1 MPHDHHE
8 HLSPSGHP
16 FRADNDG
23 PLTYWQAMEIAVRE
37 LLIEK
42 GVTTAAE
49 IMRQRGSKCEVA
61 PCTTAEFPRPA
72 PRPGYGVLDLGRTE
86 ALVGVMPRWEVGLR
100 AVLGRVSS

>member
-42 GVTTAAE
+42 GVTTAATLPTA
-49 IMRQRGSKCEVA
+49 QRLWRAFGPTPNFV
-61 PCTTAEFPRPA
+61 PRCRPMQAKPPA
-72 PRPGYGVLDLGRTE
+72 
-86 ALVGVMPRWEVGLR
+86 RWAMISAR
-100 AVLGRVSS
+100 